1 MLWTASDQAKCA
13 RLGTLRITSATEGA
27 VIRNVAR
34 PDFPD
39 VLSISKAG
47 LFFKGLSKHRLINR
61 LALTTKKARRE
72 HRALI
77 SL

>member
-1 MLWTASDQAKCA
+1 MDPELNVAQHAWPLPGCGQSAS
-13 RLGTLRITSATEGA
+13 LPM
-27 VIRNVAR
+27 IRNVPM

-47 LFFKGLSKHRLINR
+47 LVFKDLSKHQQINR
-61 LALTTKKARRE
+61 LALTMKKARRE

>member
-1 MLWTASDQAKCA
+1 MPDPLPGYGQSAS
-13 RLGTLRITSATEGA
+13 LP
-27 VIRNVAR
+27 VIHNVAR

-47 LFFKGLSKHRLINR
+47 LVFKSLSKHRLINR
-61 LALTTKKARRE
+61 IALTMKKARRE

-77 SL
+77 ILQA